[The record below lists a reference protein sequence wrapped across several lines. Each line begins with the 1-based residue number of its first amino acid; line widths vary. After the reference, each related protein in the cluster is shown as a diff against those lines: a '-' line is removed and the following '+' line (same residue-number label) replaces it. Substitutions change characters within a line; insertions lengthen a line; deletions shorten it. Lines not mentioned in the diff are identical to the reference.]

1 MGQDCKY
8 CGAYIA
14 GRADECPACGKRVS
28 YKAAAE
34 GSYAYEKTEEQ
45 KTKSESGAYTYKDEY
60 EKRYGGDSDGRTAY
74 TKAETRPAAAEDEDV
89 KQNKLITYLCYFGP
103 LFLIPYLM
111 RPGSA
116 FVKFHANQGLVL
128 LVASI
133 VGSIISEFVP
143 GLAGLVGLVVDVLVF
158 VGFIKGLI
166 NVNKGIKA
174 ELPII
179 GGIRIL
185 R

>member
-14 GRADECPACGKRVS
+14 GREDRCPACGKKVS
-28 YKAAAE
+28 YKEAE
-34 GSYAYEKTEEQ
+34 GGYAYQKAEEEKP
-45 KTKSESGAYTYKDEY
+45 KAESTAYTYKDEY
-60 EKRYGGDSDGRTAY
+60 EKRYGSSADKKTNY
-74 TKAETRPAAAEDEDV
+74 TRAETRPAANEDDDV
-89 KQNKLITYLCYFGP
+89 KANKLISYLCYFGL
-103 LFLIPYLM
+103 LFLIPWLM
-111 RPGSA
+111 RPNSD

-133 VGSIISEFVP
+133 VGGILAGFVP
-143 GLAGLVGLVVDVLVF
+143 FLGGVAGLLVDVLVF
-158 VGFIKGLI
+158 IGFVKGLI
-166 NVNKGIKA
+166 NVNKGLKA

-185 R
+185 K